1 MTPKQKAEELWWSY
15 YSTIEHTLSEEYSP
29 HESAI
34 AKQCAL
40 IAVDEILKVN
50 PTTKRNRVFIG
61 VVIRDDISYW
71 QQVKQEIEQL

>member
-29 HESAI
+29 HESYI

-40 IAVDEILKVN
+40 IAVDEIVKN
-50 PTTKRNRVFIG
+50 GIYSFEDNR
-61 VVIRDDISYW
+61 YW
-71 QQVKQEIEQL
+71 EDVKQEIEQL

>member
-34 AKQCAL
+34 AKQCSL
-40 IAVDEILKVN
+40 IAVDEILKTAPMMHMEGFDSGN
-50 PTTKRNRVFIG
+50 LT
-61 VVIRDDISYW
+61 IREYYKK
-71 QQVKQEIEQL
+71 VKQEIEKL